1 MIFFLSIVITK
12 VIKNNHDLI
21 QKGESMEKITEEEV
35 RKVIENDKEKMQ
47 KIIDE
52 GGKITKTIIEDKNK
66 ITTIIKIEPV
76 NCEATSSTIIQNK
89 DNITVSCL

>member
-1 MIFFLSIVITK
+1 
-12 VIKNNHDLI
+12 
-21 QKGESMEKITEEEV
+21 MEKITEEEV
-35 RKVIENDKEKMQ
+35 RKVIENNKEKMQ

>member
-1 MIFFLSIVITK
+1 MRQGTGK
-12 VIKNNHDLI
+12 
-21 QKGESMEKITEEEV
+21 KGESMEKITEEEA
-35 RKVIENDKEKMQ
+35 KKAIENDKEKMQ

-89 DNITVSCL
+89 DSITVSCL